1 MTMRKISA
9 EEISDWLVDRIAT
22 ERNME
27 PEAVPLDEAFFAIG
41 LNSLDTLLINNDLA
55 DFLELEE
62 LSPSLFWDY
71 PSIEK
76 LSAHLAER

>member
-1 MTMRKISA
+1 MTMGKISA
-9 EEISDWLVDRIAT
+9 EEISDWLVQRIAT

-27 PEAVPLDEAFFAIG
+27 PEAVPLDEAFFSIG
-41 LNSLDTLLINNDLA
+41 LNSLDTLLINNDLS
-55 DFLELEE
+55 DFLGLEE

-76 LSAHLAER
+76 LSAYLAEM